1 MQCRHMTDSS
11 RTQEKLFIYKVT
23 HLANSLSQI
32 NDWQIEKTAE
42 RRKRN
47 GRRVYKSVIEPNVFH
62 KQGNEHFRRE
72 GTQLCLKTTWK
83 ASQS

>member
-11 RTQEKLFIYKVT
+11 RTL
-23 HLANSLSQI
+23 SRLSQI

-47 GRRVYKSVIEPNVFH
+47 GRRVSKSGIEPNVFH
-62 KQGNEHFRRE
+62 KQGNEHFRRK

-83 ASQS
+83 ASQG